1 MAGRNRLPRHALNG
15 GSRGFPPGPGPIR
28 DGPFRP
34 GPLPHPA
41 RMEEELDLQYEEI
54 QRLLAENRRLAA
66 THVDLRRELA
76 AAQDELHRL
85 NQIVGNVKVDKERQA
100 RDLVD
105 KCMNLESELRAVE
118 PLRNE
123 VMQLRADTQKLN
135 ASRQELSAQVQALNQ
150 DLTRAQADLQQVPAL
165 RAELDSLRQEL
176 IRSRTAIEYEK
187 KANTEQFEQRQ
198 AMEKNLISMAREV
211 EKLRAEQ
218 ILKSEPGLLLE
229 LQVDPTVQS
238 LALQVLGTLAPMQMH
253 MAYIWPQVVQKKDL
267 SMGLDP
273 IPGDHM
279 RNNDPTVVA
288 DKQKV
293 LITSYSNV
301 VSLATFKILIGY
313 LVLRASSVK
322 RIDALCR
329 DHGVLNSSKLFHI

>member
-15 GSRGFPPGPGPIR
+15 GPRGFPPGPGPIR
-28 DGPFRP
+28 DGPYRP

-41 RMEEELDLQYEEI
+41 RLEEELELQYEEI

-76 AAQDELHRL
+76 GAQDELHRL

-105 KCMNLESELRAVE
+105 KCMNLEAELRSVE
-118 PLRNE
+118 PLRAE
-123 VMQLRADTQKLN
+123 VMQLRADTQKLS

-187 KANTEQFEQRQ
+187 KANSEQFEQRQ

-211 EKLRAEQ
+211 EKLRAE
-218 ILKSEPGLLLE
+218 LTNSEKRAWATAGTPGG
-229 LQVDPTVQS
+229 PYGTK
-238 LALQVLGTLAPMQMH
+238 LGTGSVGYSGPYAE
-253 MAYIWPQVVQKKDL
+253 AYGLHL
-267 SMGLDP
+267 SQGGVEKGSQYGSGSDP
-273 IPGDHM
+273 WGSFE
-279 RNNDPTVVA
+279 
-288 DKQKV
+288 KQR
-293 LITSYSNV
+293 SH
-301 VSLATFKILIGY
+301 A
-313 LVLRASSVK
+313 R
-322 RIDALCR
+322 R
-329 DHGVLNSSKLFHI
+329 